1 MAARDFE
8 EAFDRSQDALRAMGQ
23 GDSAPST
30 SQWSRRGDTTLANPF
45 GPAIVGWENIAKESA
60 RVAAGIAASK
70 DFEFE
75 EVVRV
80 VTPDLGYVV
89 GVERSM
95 IRRVGAEDFAPLAL
109 RVTSV
114 FRREEDHWF
123 LVHRHADRVA
133 T

>member
-1 MAARDFE
+1 MAASDFE
-8 EAFDRSQDALRAMGQ
+8 GAFATSHDALRAMGQ
-23 GDSAPST
+23 GDSTLST

-45 GPAIVGWENIAKESA
+45 GPAIVGWGNIAEESA
-60 RVAAGIAASK
+60 RVAAGIVAST
-70 DFEFE
+70 DFQFE
-75 EVVRV
+75 EVMRV

-95 IRRVGAEDFAPLAL
+95 IRRLGAEDFVPLTL

-114 FRREEDHWF
+114 FRREEGQWF
-123 LVHRHADRVA
+123 LVHRHADRVV

>member
-1 MAARDFE
+1 MAANSFD
-8 EAFDRSQDALRAMGQ
+8 EAFARSQDALRSMGQ
-23 GDSAPST
+23 GDSAPSM

-45 GPAIVGWENIAKESA
+45 GPPIVGWENISKESA
-60 RVAAGIAASK
+60 RVAAGLDGAR

-75 EVVRV
+75 EITKV

-89 GVERSM
+89 GIERSM
-95 IRRVGAEDFAPLAL
+95 VRRIGADDFSPLAL

-114 FRREEDHWF
+114 FRREEECWF
-123 LVHRHADRVA
+123 LVHRHADRVP